1 MNDVETVQK
10 ELEDKLFDFIEENFG
25 KKRYECFNQV
35 MSFINNN
42 NLIINNLTEYDS
54 YIQDLEVDNEE
65 LESNIEDLYYSF
77 DSLKSDCEDNL
88 EEIESMIKDIIS
100 NNELDS
106 IMNKLKEL
114 KELVSYRHKEIENIE
129 YNY

>member
-42 NLIINNLTEYDS
+42 NFISDLMEYDS
-54 YIQDLEVDNEE
+54 YIQDLEIDNEE
-65 LESNIEDLYYSF
+65 LESHIEDLYYSF
-77 DSLKSDCEDNL
+77 DSLKSDCKDNL
-88 EEIESMIKDIIS
+88 EEIESMIEDIIS

-129 YNY
+129 CC

>member
-25 KKRYECFNQV
+25 KKRHECFNQV

-42 NLIINNLTEYDS
+42 NLIIDNLTEYDS
-54 YIQDLEVDNEE
+54 YIQDLEIDNVS
-65 LESNIEDLYYSF
+65 LESHIEDLYYSF
-77 DSLKSDCEDNL
+77 DSLKSDCKDNL
-88 EEIESMIKDIIS
+88 EEIESMIENIIS

-129 YNY
+129 CC

>member
-25 KKRYECFNQV
+25 KKRHECFNQV

-42 NLIINNLTEYDS
+42 NLIIDNLTEYDS
-54 YIQDLEVDNEE
+54 YIQDLEIDNEE

-88 EEIESMIKDIIS
+88 EEIESMVEDIIS

-106 IMNKLKEL
+106 VMNKLKEL
-114 KELVSYRHKEIENIE
+114 KELISYRHKEIENIKCC
-129 YNY
+129 

>member
-1 MNDVETVQK
+1 MNDVESVQK

-42 NLIINNLTEYDS
+42 NLIINNLIEYDS
-54 YIQDLEVDNEE
+54 YIQDLETDNAS
-65 LESNIEDLYYSF
+65 LESDIEDFYYSF

-88 EEIESMIKDIIS
+88 EEIESMIEDIIS

-106 IMNKLKEL
+106 IADKLKEL

-129 YNY
+129 CC

>member
-42 NLIINNLTEYDS
+42 NLIINNLMEYDS
-54 YIQDLEVDNEE
+54 YIQDLEIDNSL

-88 EEIESMIKDIIS
+88 EEIESMIEDIIS
-100 NNELDS
+100 NNESDS
-106 IMNKLKEL
+106 IADKLKEL
-114 KELVSYRHKEIENIE
+114 KELVSHKHKEIENIE
-129 YNY
+129 CC